1 MNGGLHL
8 SESLEVWVGACL
20 TLMVFSFLWRDNPF
34 YKFAEHVL
42 VGASAAYVMV
52 INFWSTLWPN
62 AIVKLWPVAE
72 RLINPEATPGS
83 SDLVVLVPVGLGLL
97 MLCRLHPRTATW
109 SRWPTAFAIGVS
121 AGTNLL
127 RYLQSDFLLQLR
139 AAAAPSLVVFNG
151 GRLQLG
157 ESLSNVVLLVGTLC
171 GLAYFT
177 YTREHR
183 GPLGRMARI
192 GIGFMMVT
200 FGTSFG
206 YTVMARISLLISRLH
221 FLVGDWL
228 GLI

>member
-8 SESLEVWVGACL
+8 SGSLEVWVGACL

-52 INFWSTLWPN
+52 INFWTTLWPN
-62 AIVKLWPVAE
+62 AIVKLWPAAE
-72 RLINPEATPGS
+72 RVVNPGAGPVAP
-83 SDLVVLVPVGLGLL
+83 DLGVLVPVGLGLL
-97 MLCRLHPRTATW
+97 MLCRLHPRTAGW

-139 AAAAPSLVVFNG
+139 AATAPSLVVLSG
-151 GRLQLG
+151 SRLQLG
-157 ESLSNVVLLVGTLC
+157 ESLSNIVLLVGTLC

-183 GPLGRMARI
+183 GPLGRMARL
-192 GIGFMMVT
+192 GIVFMMVT
-200 FGTSFG
+200 FGTAFG
-206 YTVMARISLLISRLH
+206 YTVMARISLLVSRLH
-221 FLVGDWL
+221 FLVGNWL